1 MQDLEESRPESPTS
15 VFYVFNSDEV
25 PSSPPSI
32 NFRRR
37 QMRGGTYA
45 HERRVII
52 GILPEDSDGI
62 SIIDDEQLH
71 DSAFEEDEAEN
82 LSQRFNEVVKKQQHQ
97 ILSNVF
103 VDCPVCLVEEVVK
116 ENDGIMLVCGHSFH
130 DTCIRK
136 WLRLHDTCPIC
147 RKIVT
152 S

>member
-1 MQDLEESRPESPTS
+1 MQDLEENRPGSPTS
-15 VFYVFNSDEV
+15 VFSVFNSDEV

-32 NFRRR
+32 NLRRR
-37 QMRGGTYA
+37 QMRGSAYA

-52 GILPEDSDGI
+52 DILPEYSDGI
-62 SIIDDEQLH
+62 SNIDDEELH
-71 DSAFEEDEAEN
+71 DSAYEEDEAEIFN
-82 LSQRFNEVVKKQQHQ
+82 NEVVKKQHK
-97 ILSNVF
+97 ILSNVL

-116 ENDGIMLVCGHSFH
+116 ENGGIRLVCGHSFH
-130 DTCIRK
+130 DTCIRR